1 MGDSIKETLAQ
12 VYRSQYSALV
22 APLIRIMGS
31 FERAEDVVQD
41 AFAEALTSWEAK
53 GLPREPVAWLR
64 RAAKNKAIDLYRR
77 NSSWSDKA
85 KELAA
90 GELEAFEMP
99 WNDCE
104 VRDDEL
110 RLLFT
115 CCHPSLAPAAQI
127 ALTLRT
133 VCGFTTE
140 EAARSLLMQP
150 TTLQQRVVRAKRKID
165 IANIPY
171 VVPSLDELPNR
182 LATVLKT
189 VYLVFSEGYSATTGD
204 SLIRQELCEESIRL
218 TRHLRKLLPGES
230 GPEALLALMLLHHSR
245 RPARTDDAGDLIT
258 LEEQNRELW
267 DRELIDEALPM
278 VERCL
283 VVKPLSS
290 YAVEAAISAL
300 HARAKR
306 AADTDWAQIAA
317 LYKVLLSRSGGNP
330 VVALNAAVSVAMSGN
345 LEEGLQHLD
354 DLQRAGALPKYHLLP
369 AARAD
374 ILRRLGRVS
383 ESREAYKTA
392 LSLLSNLA
400 ERRFIERRLA
410 ELHPSAKKEE
420 KTPLAVDSSPSSSS
434 GQ

>member
-1 MGDSIKETLAQ
+1 MGDSIKGTLAQ
-12 VYRSQYSALV
+12 LYRSQYSALV

-41 AFAEALTSWEAK
+41 AFAEALASWETK

-64 RAAKNKAIDLYRR
+64 RVAKNKAIDLYRR
-77 NSSWSDKA
+77 NASWSDKA
-85 KELAA
+85 KQLAD

-99 WNDCE
+99 WNGCE
-104 VRDDEL
+104 LPDDEL

-171 VVPSLDELPNR
+171 VVPSLEELPSR

-218 TRHLRKLLPGES
+218 ARHLRKLLADES

-245 RPARTDDAGDLIT
+245 SPARTDDAGDLIT
-258 LEEQNRELW
+258 LEEQNRGLW
-267 DRELIDEALPM
+267 DRKLIDEALPM

-283 VVKPLSS
+283 VAKPLSS

-300 HARAKR
+300 HARAQR
-306 AADTDWAQIAA
+306 AADTDWPQIAA
-317 LYKVLLSRSGGNP
+317 LYGVLLGRSGGNP
-330 VVALNAAVSVAMSGN
+330 VVALNAAVSVAMSGK
-345 LEEGLQHLD
+345 LEEGLRRLD
-354 DLQRAGALPKYHLLP
+354 DLQRAGTLSTYHLLP
-369 AARAD
+369 AARGD

-383 ESREAYKTA
+383 ESREAYQTA
-392 LSLLSNLA
+392 LSLLSNLS

-410 ELHPSAKKEE
+410 ELHDSSKKVE
-420 KTPLAVDSSPSSSS
+420 KTPSAVDSSLSSSS

>member
-1 MGDSIKETLAQ
+1 MGDSITETLAQ

-41 AFAEALTSWEAK
+41 AFAEALTSWETK

-64 RAAKNKAIDLYRR
+64 RVAKNKAIDLFRR

-85 KELAA
+85 KELADE
-90 GELEAFEMP
+90 GLEAFEMP

-140 EAARSLLMQP
+140 EAARSLLMRP

-165 IANIPY
+165 VANIPY
-171 VVPSLDELPNR
+171 IMPSLEELPNR

-189 VYLVFSEGYSATTGD
+189 VYLVFSEGYVATTGD

-218 TRHLRKLLPGES
+218 ARHLRKLLPDES
-230 GPEALLALMLLHHSR
+230 GPEALLALLLLHHSR

-267 DRELIDEALPM
+267 DRNLIDEALPM

-300 HARAKR
+300 HARAQQ

-317 LYKVLLSRSGGNP
+317 LYRVLLTRSGGNP

-345 LEEGLQHLD
+345 LEEGLRHLD

-374 ILRRLGRVS
+374 ILRRLGRVT

-392 LSLLSNLA
+392 LSLLSNLS

-410 ELHPSAKKEE
+410 ELNNSQKKAE
-420 KTPLAVDSSPSSSS
+420 KIPLAVDSSPSSSS